1 KMDKTMKPISA
12 TCNNDDGVPEE
23 TGMDEVFSDLQA
35 LKRLYGLLQRLDE
48 ASRALL
54 KKLLDDAT
62 RRALLK
68 QTNALT
74 ATSSSSAIP
83 FSLGSGSPKQMD
95 RATSSSSSFLNNKL
109 PEETAMEQIL
119 TDLQALTRLYG
130 LLHSPADENLDE
142 ASRAL
147 LMKILEDATQEAVRR
162 QAKMLMPSGSL
173 MSPVLERELSTQSHC
188 RTRHADPIL
197 RPLASP
203 RPSLLASER
212 SRRLDPQH
220 STVSRRSGLYADGQR
235 HAAEEPPPLARLASN
250 RSSRTALTARHR
262 PSQEQRCPSLSL
274 HRFPVAGT
282 SRHGTVI
289 GSTRLARRRDSIRHS
304 SGRGDQWSLER
315 SNSNSSS
322 SRRSVSRRELSSLRP
337 SSRLRGRATPRH
349 VGTENSSSVSPFER
363 LDSGLSLSLTS
374 RHGVEH
380 AGRGVATPERSSSSK
395 TVATIQSRIRPSS
408 TPLRE
413 RSLHRPAVEAKTLRG
428 RQQDSHVLSEEDTYS
443 SMFSGSG
450 SSSDAAS
457 LSASTSPTASPA
469 PAPAPRASAT
479 PYYYYPSVA
488 TRGIAPPPLYAP
500 EVSRSMRRRRLQERR
515 QEILERRV
523 ARLRMLKNKIATE
536 PDGGRRAGKEAR
548 RWRWRWREHARA
560 IRRAAAAPEEQA
572 EGTGRHK
579 TGEEGQLGAGQEDA
593 LVAAAEAT
601 ARHARVDGRQ
611 WTTAA
616 FTTWKGSVAVVLLLT
631 DCATAHSLPVL
642 FEVSLSFSFHVN
654 DAEQRHE

>member
-1 KMDKTMKPISA
+1 
-12 TCNNDDGVPEE
+12 
-23 TGMDEVFSDLQA
+23 
-35 LKRLYGLLQRLDE
+35 
-48 ASRALL
+48 
-54 KKLLDDAT
+54 
-62 RRALLK
+62 
-68 QTNALT
+68 
-74 ATSSSSAIP
+74 
-83 FSLGSGSPKQMD
+83 
-95 RATSSSSSFLNNKL
+95 
-109 PEETAMEQIL
+109 
-119 TDLQALTRLYG
+119 
-130 LLHSPADENLDE
+130 
-142 ASRAL
+142 
-147 LMKILEDATQEAVRR
+147 
-162 QAKMLMPSGSL
+162 MPSGSL

-212 SRRLDPQH
+212 SRRLHPQH
-220 STVSRRSGLYADGQR
+220 STVSRRSGLYAAGQR

-282 SRHGTVI
+282 SRHGTVT
-289 GSTRLARRRDSIRHS
+289 GSTRLAHRRDSIRHS

-380 AGRGVATPERSSSSK
+380 AGRGVATSERSSSSK

-408 TPLRE
+408 TPLTE
-413 RSLHRPAVEAKTLRG
+413 RYLHRPAVEAKTLRG
-428 RQQDSHVLSEEDTYS
+428 RQVRQQDSDVFSEEDMYS
-443 SMFSGSG
+443 SMFSGSR

-457 LSASTSPTASPA
+457 LSASTSPTAS

-500 EVSRSMRRRRLQERR
+500 EVSRSMRRRRRQERR

-523 ARLRMLKNKIATE
+523 ARLRMLKNKIATVFH
-536 PDGGRRAGKEAR
+536 DFHHRHDHHHHLLLGGGQEAGPSSRTVVRGAGHHHHLGGGQEAGPSSRAVVRGAGHHLNSPWQYLTRMFHRAKGKKDKNSRSRTAVGVPEKRLGGGGGGGGNMHALFDALRRHLKSKRRAPAGIKLGRKGNWVRGKKMHWWQRLR
-548 RWRWRWREHARA
+548 R
-560 IRRAAAAPEEQA
+560 RRGMAGLTAGSGPRRRLRHGKAAW
-572 EGTGRHK
+572 
-579 TGEEGQLGAGQEDA
+579 L
-593 LVAAAEAT
+593 
-601 ARHARVDGRQ
+601 
-611 WTTAA
+611 
-616 FTTWKGSVAVVLLLT
+616 
-631 DCATAHSLPVL
+631 
-642 FEVSLSFSFHVN
+642 
-654 DAEQRHE
+654 

>member
-1 KMDKTMKPISA
+1 
-12 TCNNDDGVPEE
+12 
-23 TGMDEVFSDLQA
+23 
-35 LKRLYGLLQRLDE
+35 
-48 ASRALL
+48 
-54 KKLLDDAT
+54 
-62 RRALLK
+62 
-68 QTNALT
+68 
-74 ATSSSSAIP
+74 
-83 FSLGSGSPKQMD
+83 MD

-337 SSRLRGRATPRH
+337 SSRLR
-349 VGTENSSSVSPFER
+349 
-363 LDSGLSLSLTS
+363 
-374 RHGVEH
+374 
-380 AGRGVATPERSSSSK
+380 
-395 TVATIQSRIRPSS
+395 
-408 TPLRE
+408 
-413 RSLHRPAVEAKTLRG
+413 
-428 RQQDSHVLSEEDTYS
+428 
-443 SMFSGSG
+443 
-450 SSSDAAS
+450 
-457 LSASTSPTASPA
+457 
-469 PAPAPRASAT
+469 
-479 PYYYYPSVA
+479 
-488 TRGIAPPPLYAP
+488 
-500 EVSRSMRRRRLQERR
+500 
-515 QEILERRV
+515 
-523 ARLRMLKNKIATE
+523 MLKNKIATVFH
-536 PDGGRRAGKEAR
+536 DFHHRHDHHHHLLLGGGQEAGPSSRTVVRGAGHHHHLGGGQEAGPSSRAVVRGAGHHLNSPWQYLTRMFHRAKGKIDKNTRSRTAVGVPEKRHGAGGGGGGNMHALFDALRRHLKSKRRAPAGIKLGRKGNWVRGKKMHWWQRLR
-548 RWRWRWREHARA
+548 R
-560 IRRAAAAPEEQA
+560 RRGMPGLTAGSGPRRRLRHGKAAW
-572 EGTGRHK
+572 
-579 TGEEGQLGAGQEDA
+579 L
-593 LVAAAEAT
+593 
-601 ARHARVDGRQ
+601 
-611 WTTAA
+611 
-616 FTTWKGSVAVVLLLT
+616 
-631 DCATAHSLPVL
+631 
-642 FEVSLSFSFHVN
+642 
-654 DAEQRHE
+654 